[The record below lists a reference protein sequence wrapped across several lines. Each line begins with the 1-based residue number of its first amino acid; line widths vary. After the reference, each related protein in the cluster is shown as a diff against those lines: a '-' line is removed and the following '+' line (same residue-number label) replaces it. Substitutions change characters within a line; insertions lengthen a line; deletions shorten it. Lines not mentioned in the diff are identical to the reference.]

1 MKEFNLY
8 IERYFDGYTAHT
20 LYQDLTSKGYPAEIA
35 SNWIY
40 AKLYRVFAGRGTQ
53 VEREIVQL
61 IRNIVFNDVS
71 FSDKEN
77 LFISELQETKYCIR
91 FGYKYNASYL
101 KNNALDF
108 YIKGSISLTDFQFI
122 VSLT

>member
-1 MKEFNLY
+1 MKEFDLY
-8 IERYFDGYTAHT
+8 IERYFNGYSAHT
-20 LYQDLTSKGYPAEIA
+20 LYQELTLGLPAEIA
-35 SNWIY
+35 LNWMD
-40 AKLYRVFAGRGTQ
+40 ALYKVFIGEGTQ

-61 IRNIVFNDVS
+61 IRSIVFNDIS

-77 LFISELQETKYCIR
+77 LFMSELQEAKYCTH

-108 YIKGSISLTDFQFI
+108 YIRGSISLIDFQFI
-122 VSLT
+122 VSLA